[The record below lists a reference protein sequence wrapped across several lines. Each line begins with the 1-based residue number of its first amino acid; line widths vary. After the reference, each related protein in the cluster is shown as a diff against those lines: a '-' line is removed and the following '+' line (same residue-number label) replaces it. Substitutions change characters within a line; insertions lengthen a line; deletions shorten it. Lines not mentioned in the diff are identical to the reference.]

1 MKGKRQRLKFIS
13 ANKSKEIIAMHSP
26 IDSAMHLKWFL
37 GHNLMITKP
46 CYIILIELSLN
57 VLKTWK
63 NSIFTVIDKR
73 CDTYK
78 LRDNKQVLWKD
89 NWVTLLIFSDFLLI
103 LFLFLSCLIDILV
116 NIRYNFCWF
125 LLDISYENADLRF
138 SKFSYGFL
146 LYFNLFEIF

>member
-1 MKGKRQRLKFIS
+1 
-13 ANKSKEIIAMHSP
+13 MHST

-37 GHNLMITKP
+37 SHNLMITKP

-63 NSIFTVIDKR
+63 NSIITLIDKR
-73 CDTYK
+73 CGTYK
-78 LRDNKQVLWKD
+78 LKDNKQVLCKD

-125 LLDISYENADLRF
+125 LLDISFENADLRF